1 MKKKPIYNF
10 FKRLFDIICSFLS
23 ILLFIIPFI
32 IIGITIKIDSKGK
45 IFFKQERV
53 GKNKKLFKIIKF
65 RTMYTDTDPNSP
77 SRELDNADS
86 HITKVGAFLRKTS
99 IDELPQLFNIFIGQ
113 MSFVGPRPVVC
124 LELDL
129 INERDKYHANEVRP
143 GLTGLA
149 QVVGRDKLDATR
161 KAELDGEYVS
171 KRSMSYD
178 LILIFKTFIG
188 LFKRDSSLVDTTNDN
203 GNK

>member
-10 FKRLFDIICSFLS
+10 FKRLFDIVCSFLS
-23 ILLFIIPFI
+23 ILLLIIPFL
-32 IIGITIKIDSKGK
+32 IIGVAIKIDSKGK
-45 IFFKQERV
+45 VFFKQERV
-53 GKNKKLFKIIKF
+53 GRNKKLFKIIKF

-77 SRELDNADS
+77 SKELEQADS
-86 HITKVGAFLRKTS
+86 HVTKVGRFLRRTS

-129 INERDKYHANEVRP
+129 ISERDKYHANEVRP

-149 QVVGRDKLDATR
+149 QVVGRDKLDAIK
-161 KAELDGEYVS
+161 KAKLDGEYIN
-171 KRSMSYD
+171 KRSLFYD
-178 LILIFKTFIG
+178 LKLIFKTFIG
-188 LFKRDSSLVDTTNDN
+188 LFKHS
-203 GNK
+203 